1 VVNIFGNLFKR
12 KKPKLSK
19 KDQEE
24 FLKRK
29 EISERFTIEYEKG
42 FYAVYL
48 DGEVMERFKDSEQAR
63 EFIDSVV
70 ATTVVGEMDY

>member
-29 EISERFTIEYEKG
+29 DYGEIQRQRTSKR
-42 FYAVYL
+42 VH
-48 DGEVMERFKDSEQAR
+48 
-63 EFIDSVV
+63 
-70 ATTVVGEMDY
+70 